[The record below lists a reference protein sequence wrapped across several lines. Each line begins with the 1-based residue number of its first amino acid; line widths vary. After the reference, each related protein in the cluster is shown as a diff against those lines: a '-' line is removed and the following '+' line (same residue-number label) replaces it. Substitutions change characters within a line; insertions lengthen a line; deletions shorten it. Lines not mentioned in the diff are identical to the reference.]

1 MTRKQVGISLLVT
14 DEIAGDPT
22 LRNYAKTMQEFE
34 TFCLAR
40 DMELDFQVPAKLD
53 PALLE
58 YLDHLYL
65 EEEKSV
71 VGGKLASA
79 QGLYSLSV
87 WMGSPRRKFLGEY
100 LEGLKVKALPHA
112 RLLRKV
118 AAPFYRRPI
127 V

>member
-1 MTRKQVGISLLVT
+1 
-14 DEIAGDPT
+14 
-22 LRNYAKTMQEFE
+22 MQEFE

-87 WMGSPRRKFLGEY
+87 LMDSPHRKFLGEY
-100 LEGLKVKALPHA
+100 LERLKAKSLLHPTLFKHTLVSWFKHTAGTAFGIQVA
-112 RLLRKV
+112 RISRKV
-118 AAPFYRRPI
+118 TAPFYRRPI